1 MDAKK
6 KEQMKLE
13 KEATHDAMTG
23 ALKRQPAKE
32 RIAQIIMK
40 PLREGHCHVFLLL
53 DMDNFNTLNDT
64 LGHMCGDR
72 ALIDFVATAGK
83 NCRKD
88 DVMVTI
94 SVSIGVVMVYNSEKS
109 FDELYEAADKALYKA
124 KKSKKGTY
132 CIGCVHHFIIVRSGT
147 DFSI

>member
-1 MDAKK
+1 
-6 KEQMKLE
+6 
-13 KEATHDAMTG
+13 
-23 ALKRQPAKE
+23 
-32 RIAQIIMK
+32 
-40 PLREGHCHVFLLL
+40 
-53 DMDNFNTLNDT
+53 MDNFKTLNDT

-83 NCRKD
+83 NCRKDDIICRLGGDEFVIFLKNVAEESVIKKIKELQEAFCTTYEKD